1 MEEEFGEMCPQTQEF
16 CNQHRPEA
24 GQGKEDSPL
33 EPQGSM
39 APTLT
44 GDFRSLEQWEANC
57 CCVKPP
63 SLCSFVTAVTRH

>member
-16 CNQHRPEA
+16 CNHHRPEA

-39 APTLT
+39 APHLNWRLPIS
-44 GDFRSLEQWEANC
+44 GIGGSKLL
-57 CCVKPP
+57 
-63 SLCSFVTAVTRH
+63 LC